1 MHAVDLEGLSQPLA
15 ETLGAA
21 TDKLEKDLKTLV
33 IPEERS
39 AARGEVAML
48 FHAQFLL
55 DLAEMEYTR
64 AIEEASLARW
74 HYLRGI
80 VRMDQGRLLDAIGD
94 FSEVVRQRPKDH
106 LALYRWGSALAVMGN
121 HQRARAVLLRAEL
134 QTPESPAV
142 LAALA
147 DTAIAAKNWEL
158 AKEYLEKSWEAES
171 SGQVAYKL
179 GLVWR
184 QLGDLQTSKE
194 WIQRRS
200 SVAPTVDDPVLL
212 EVADRSISPRFY
224 VRAAKWA
231 WERGDVDDALQ
242 AYRFASNMAP
252 NDVVIGLGFAGM
264 LAGLGQVGEAIEE
277 VRRLVRENPDEGSV
291 WRRLAM
297 LLHPVDVSAALDA
310 ARTAQRIENDDVSGA
325 LLAAIAMKARSYAL
339 AASTYEELTAMDGDN
354 PYYFYW
360 LAMARLA
367 DGHCSLA
374 LDSVA
379 EAIRIRPSW
388 GEAHV
393 VQIRA
398 TALCGSLLIRE
409 KARGKA
415 VALLRKQSDTD
426 IRLTLAFAEMS
437 LGNLGGAEKL
447 IELERPHPDAALL
460 AEALRRK
467 RLPTLP
473 FAAESSWWQPE
484 EIKHALA
491 ENAERKERSK

>member
-21 TDKLEKDLKTLV
+21 TDKLERDLKTLV

-106 LALYRWGSALAVMGN
+106 LALYR
-121 HQRARAVLLRAEL
+121 
-134 QTPESPAV
+134 
-142 LAALA
+142 
-147 DTAIAAKNWEL
+147 EL

-200 SVAPTVDDPVLL
+200 SVAPTVDDSVLL

-264 LAGLGQVGEAIEE
+264 LAGLGQVDEAIEE
-277 VRRLVRENPDEGSV
+277 VRRLARENPDEGSV